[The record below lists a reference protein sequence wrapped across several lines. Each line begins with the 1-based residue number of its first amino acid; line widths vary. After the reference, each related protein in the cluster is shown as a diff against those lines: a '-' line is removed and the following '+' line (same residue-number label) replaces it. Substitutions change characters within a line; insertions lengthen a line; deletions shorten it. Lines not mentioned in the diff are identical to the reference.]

1 MIQIGKNNYLQIIQ
15 QVPHGVYLDGGSAE
29 KILLPKKYLP
39 KGFNPND
46 WLDVFVY
53 YDSEDRLIATTR
65 KPLVEV
71 GQFARL
77 KVVDINPTG
86 AFVDWGLEKDLL
98 VPYQEQFTRLK
109 VGQSYMVYVYLD
121 QHTKRITATTKID
134 KYLHQENQNHFKEK
148 ESVSIMVWRKTE
160 LGYSVIINNSY
171 LGLLYDNEIFNKIR
185 YGQVLPAYIKQIR
198 EDDKIDVTLNR
209 SPSETYQELPDKILN
224 HLKSHGGI
232 SQLTDKSSPQEIYD
246 TFAVS
251 KSNYKKALGKLY
263 KDRKI
268 LIEKHQITLL

>member
-1 MIQIGKNNYLQIIQ
+1 MVQIGKNNYLQIIQ
-15 QVPHGVYLDGGSAE
+15 QVPHGVYLDGGSAG
-29 KILLPKKYLP
+29 KILLPKKFLP
-39 KGFNPND
+39 KGFKLND

-77 KVVDINPTG
+77 KVVDVNPTG
-86 AFVDWGLEKDLL
+86 AFMDWGLEKDLL

-109 VGQSYMVYVYLD
+109 VGQSYMVYLYLD
-121 QHTKRITATTKID
+121 KKTKRITATTKID
-134 KYLHQENQNHFKEK
+134 KYLHQENRNQFKEK
-148 ESVSIMVWRKTE
+148 QAVSIMVWRKTE
-160 LGYSVIINNSY
+160 LGYSVIINNSH
-171 LGLLYDNEIFNKIR
+171 LGLLYENEIFDQIR

-198 EDDKIDVTLNR
+198 NDDKIDVTLNR
-209 SPSETYQELPDKILN
+209 SVSETYQELPDRIMQY
-224 HLKSHGGI
+224 LKTHGGI
-232 SQLTDKSSPQEIYD
+232 SPLTDKSSPQEIYD

-263 KDRKI
+263 KERKI

>member
-15 QVPHGVYLDGGSAE
+15 QVPHGVYLDGGSAG

-39 KGFNPND
+39 KGFKPND

-77 KVVDINPTG
+77 KVVDVNPTG
-86 AFVDWGLEKDLL
+86 AFMDWGLEKDLL

-109 VGQSYMVYVYLD
+109 VGQSYMVYLYLD
-121 QHTKRITATTKID
+121 KKTKRITATTKID
-134 KYLHQENQNHFKEK
+134 KYLHQENLNHFKEK
-148 ESVSIMVWRKTE
+148 QSVSIMVWRKTE

-171 LGLLYDNEIFNKIR
+171 LGLLYDNEIFNKIS
-185 YGQVLPAYIKQIR
+185 YGQILPAYIKQIR
-198 EDDKIDVTLNR
+198 DDDKIDVTLNR

-232 SQLTDKSSPQEIYD
+232 SQLTDKSSPQEIYE

-268 LIEKHQITLL
+268 LIDKQQITLL